1 MVSEPARQEL
11 VVGEGERGQRLDRFV
26 QRALSRGVDAPS
38 RAEVQRWID
47 LGVVE
52 VNGVAKKAADQ
63 LRTGDVV
70 LVSRAAPAET
80 RAVAEEGIAFDVV
93 YADDDLVV
101 VNKPAG
107 LVVHPAKSH
116 PGGTLVNGLLAR
128 GYFDAVGD
136 VEREPLA
143 DTTDPEGHRR
153 PGIVHR
159 IDKGTSGLLV
169 VARTATAREGL
180 KTQFA
185 AHTILREYDA
195 IAVGGVKLLEH
206 DTAYGR
212 HPTDRLRF
220 TTHLRGPGSGK
231 RAITRVA
238 IVTRFKNATHVR
250 CTLRTGRTHQI
261 RVHLADTGTP
271 VLGDTLYGK
280 LPRDALLAELAR
292 MLGHQALHARLLGFT
307 HPVTGKKLRFEA
319 PLPADMAEAL
329 RRLGA

>member
-1 MVSEPARQEL
+1 LLARPETR
-11 VVGEGERGQRLDRFV
+11 VVAEGERGLRVDRFV
-26 QRALSRGVDAPS
+26 QRALSAEAEAPS

-47 LGVVE
+47 LGGVL
-52 VNGVAKKAADQ
+52 VNGVAKKASDQ
-63 LRTGDVV
+63 LRAGDVV
-70 LVSRAAPAET
+70 AVTRARPAET
-80 RAVAEEGIAFDVV
+80 KAVPEEGIAFDIV
-93 YADDDLVV
+93 YADDALVV

-128 GYFDAVGD
+128 GYFDAIDD
-136 VEREPLA
+136 VDREGLA
-143 DTTDPEGHRR
+143 DARDKEGHRR

-169 VARTATAREGL
+169 VARTAAVREGL
-180 KTQFA
+180 KAQFS

-195 IAVGGVKLLEH
+195 IAVGDVTLLEH
-206 DTAYGR
+206 DTPYGR

-220 TTHLRGPGSGK
+220 TTHIRGVGAAK
-231 RAITRVA
+231 RAVTRVEV
-238 IVTRFKNATHVR
+238 VTRFKTATHVR
-250 CTLRTGRTHQI
+250 CRLRTGRTHQI

-280 LPRDALLAELAR
+280 LPRDAVLAELTR
-292 MLGHQALHARLLGFT
+292 MLGHQALHARLLGFV
-307 HPVTGKKLRFEA
+307 HPVTGKELRFEA

-329 RRLGA
+329 KALRG